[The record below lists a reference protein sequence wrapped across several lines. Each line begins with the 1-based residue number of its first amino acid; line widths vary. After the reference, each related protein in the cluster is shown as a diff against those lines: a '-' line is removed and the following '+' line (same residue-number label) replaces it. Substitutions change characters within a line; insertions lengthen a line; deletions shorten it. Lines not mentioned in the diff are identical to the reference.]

1 MNPESESRSFFFNS
15 PENGYRPFLLTY
27 AVSAG
32 CHLVFFAIFILAPM
46 AMPERKWSP
55 SVVNVSL
62 VSIPLPGE
70 RGTPGP
76 PIKKEELPEIKKKEA
91 PKPVPKPVKEEVP
104 VKAEKAEEAIP
115 LTPRSPVKLSL
126 KKKTFQASKAIE
138 SAIKEI
144 EKKADEIKPNELAKA
159 LDNLRQKVDTRDR
172 NPGTGTGG
180 GGEGGGKAP
189 EQMDFYKVEIAYQIQ
204 KNWAFSEQLAG
215 GRKDLSARLVI
226 KILQNGNIQEVF
238 FETKSGNDYFDDS
251 AYKAIQ
257 KSNPLPPLPPGY
269 LRPFYVVGLHFTP
282 SGLN

>member
-1 MNPESESRSFFFNS
+1 MNVKEGSFFFSNQ
-15 PENGYRPFLLTY
+15 ENGYRPFLLTY
-27 AVSAG
+27 AISAG
-32 CHLVFFAIFILAPM
+32 CHLIVFAVFILAPM
-46 AMPERKWSP
+46 MIPERKWSP

-62 VSIPLPGE
+62 ISIPLPGE

-76 PIKKEELPEIKKKEA
+76 PVKKEEIPEIKKKEA
-91 PKPVPKPVKEEVP
+91 TKAIPEQVKKEPLIKTEKSEEM
-104 VKAEKAEEAIP
+104 IP
-115 LTPRSPVKLSL
+115 LTPKNPVKLSL
-126 KKKTFQASKAIE
+126 KKKTYQASKAIE

-144 EKKADEIKPNELAKA
+144 EKKADENKPNELTKA
-159 LDNLRQKVDTRDR
+159 LDNIRQKVDNTNR
-172 NPGTGTGG
+172 NQGTGTGG
-180 GGEGGGKAP
+180 GGEGGGRPP

-238 FETKSGNDYFDDS
+238 FETKSGNEYFDDS

-269 LRPFYVVGLHFTP
+269 LRPFYMVGLHFTP